1 MPTPPTKGQ
10 EPKTSDKANK
20 GGYIGQAPGSSV
32 HDTDPYQDGYD
43 AGYKEGFQAGLT
55 QKAKPNLFN
64 ACKQVV
70 EANWQLSE
78 NELRGLIG
86 AVEAE
91 YGQPL
96 ILADIHLVLAYSRR
110 RKSASHAQADAI
122 QSLTKP
128 RTKFETRVQRHDG
141 DITVG

>member
-1 MPTPPTKGQ
+1 MPTPSTKGQ
-10 EPKTSDKANK
+10 EPPTS
-20 GGYIGQAPGSSV
+20 
-32 HDTDPYQDGYD
+32 HTDPYQDGYD
-43 AGYKEGFQAGLT
+43 AGYKEGYQAGLT
-55 QKAKPNLFN
+55 AKAKPNLFN

-70 EANWQLSE
+70 EENWQLTE

-86 AVEAE
+86 RLESE

-96 ILADIHLVLAYSRR
+96 IPADINLVLSYSRR
-110 RKSASHAQADAI
+110 RKSADRAQADAVS
-122 QSLTKP
+122 SLTKP